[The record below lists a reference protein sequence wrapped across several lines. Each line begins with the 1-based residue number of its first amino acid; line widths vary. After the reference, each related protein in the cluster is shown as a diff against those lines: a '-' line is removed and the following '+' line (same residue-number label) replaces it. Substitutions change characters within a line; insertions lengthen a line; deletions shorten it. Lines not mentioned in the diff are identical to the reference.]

1 MSKSNTSPAPTLTE
15 QPTTVGNYPHLYP
28 LFEKLLQYCELQHI
42 VYAMEETRDQ
52 FVQYV
57 LEHESPSEEAQR
69 ICCTMTQTYRI
80 FREMSLLEATH
91 QPSANS

>member
-1 MSKSNTSPAPTLTE
+1 MESNTHMSLAPTPTE
-15 QPTTVGNYPHLYP
+15 HPTAVGNYPHLYP
-28 LFEKLLQYCELQHI
+28 LFEKLLQYCDLQDI

-80 FREMSLLEATH
+80 FREMKILHAKY
-91 QPSANS
+91 QPSDN